1 MNIIHSRCACRAWT
15 GLSLIHF
22 DAPAE
27 LGPASS
33 FGAFTKNSS
42 SGFQARNE
50 AHTLGYVEHGERGGA
65 LADGAGAC
73 ATTCS
78 NYFKSLIALVISFG
92 DDACDVL
99 NGWIFHTEEADISWL
114 PIESH
119 LRMHNWRA
127 VPHLLKN
134 RPRVMCSLCNV
145 VHGGKPAILGI
156 RREEESRCDVPK
168 VDRIRGEL
176 KVRSDL
182 FHCIVEKLRVA
193 LRKRMERRRPWRE
206 QVVGPAKIAARS
218 ARLISAAQASEVE
231 RDQGIVGR
239 RTLKVSLDEM
249 LPMPGRRD
257 AATDVSG

>member
-1 MNIIHSRCACRAWT
+1 MSYTEANQ
-15 GLSLIHF
+15 L
-22 DAPAE
+22 
-27 LGPASS
+27 SS
-33 FGAFTKNSS
+33 F
-42 SGFQARNE
+42 
-50 AHTLGYVEHGERGGA
+50 
-65 LADGAGAC
+65 
-73 ATTCS
+73 
-78 NYFKSLIALVISFG
+78 FG
-92 DDACDVL
+92 V
-99 NGWIFHTEEADISWL
+99 N
-114 PIESH
+114 
-119 LRMHNWRA
+119 
-127 VPHLLKN
+127 
-134 RPRVMCSLCNV
+134 
-145 VHGGKPAILGI
+145 
-156 RREEESRCDVPK
+156 CDVPK

>member
-1 MNIIHSRCACRAWT
+1 MSYT
-15 GLSLIHF
+15 
-22 DAPAE
+22 
-27 LGPASS
+27 
-33 FGAFTKNSS
+33 
-42 SGFQARNE
+42 
-50 AHTLGYVEHGERGGA
+50 
-65 LADGAGAC
+65 
-73 ATTCS
+73 
-78 NYFKSLIALVISFG
+78 
-92 DDACDVL
+92 
-99 NGWIFHTEEADISWL
+99 
-114 PIESH
+114 
-119 LRMHNWRA
+119 
-127 VPHLLKN
+127 
-134 RPRVMCSLCNV
+134 
-145 VHGGKPAILGI
+145 GGKPAILGI

-193 LRKRMERRRPWRE
+193 LRKRMERRRPWRK
-206 QVVGPAKIAARS
+206 QVVGPAKI